1 MLFFHT
7 RIGTHHREEDGKI
20 FSWMALIASTG
31 YSAFLIMLPIVLME
45 KLGSEVRVSAYFI
58 GIEAVAFA
66 TALGST
72 LILRKISKVVIT
84 KATLAILC
92 VAFIG
97 LATAPT
103 IWRFASIDMLRVICV
118 TLFSISLGIFVRDFA
133 KEKDIALAEGRFY
146 LFSNMGWVIGPV
158 TGGLITKTFGNE
170 ANFLFTASAFFIVLM
185 MCLYAFFVSK
195 NPHLHHKKEPSK
207 NISVGKNITDFFKR
221 PELVKALIIAFGIY
235 FWWAVSAIYIPMA
248 ITDLGFDQDTVGLVL
263 SLSMV
268 PVIILEFHVT
278 DGARLHG
285 VKKFFITGYAILIA
299 CLLLFTVVSTSLLIK
314 LMILINIGAAFI
326 EPIKEYYFFQYVP
339 AQDEDRLF
347 GILTAA
353 YPLAY
358 IAAPLVGT
366 LLLKPFGING
376 IWLFTAAVCTMILLL
391 CLTLAKKKPL

>member
-1 MLFFHT
+1 MLFFHN

-31 YSAFLIMLPIVLME
+31 YSAFLIMLPIVLLE
-45 KLGSEVRVSAYFI
+45 KLGSEVRVSTYFI
-58 GIEAVAFA
+58 GIEIVAFI

-72 LILRKISKVVIT
+72 IILRKISKVIVT

-92 VAFIG
+92 VAFLG
-97 LATAPT
+97 LASAST
-103 IWRFASIDMLRVICV
+103 IWGFASMDILRVICV

-170 ANFLFTASAFFIVLM
+170 VNFMFTASAYFIVLI
-185 MCLYAFFVSK
+185 MCLYAFFIMK
-195 NPHLHHKKEPSK
+195 TPHLHHKKESVSAMSVQK
-207 NISVGKNITDFFKR
+207 NIADFFKQ
-221 PELVKALIIAFGIY
+221 PALVKALIISFGIY

-248 ITDLGFDQDTVGLVL
+248 ITDLGFGQDTVGLVL
-263 SLSMV
+263 SLSMI

-285 VKKFFITGYAILIA
+285 VKKFFITGYSILIV
-299 CLLLFTVVSTSLLIK
+299 CLLLFTVVSTSMLIK

-326 EPIKEYYFFQYVP
+326 EPIKEYYFFQHVKP
-339 AQDEDRLF
+339 EDEDRLF

-353 YPLAY
+353 YPFAY
-358 IAAPLVGT
+358 IAAPLMGT

-376 IWLFTAAVCTMILLL
+376 IWLFTAAICIIVLLL
-391 CLTLAKKKPL
+391 CLTLAKKKRS